1 MRFGVHPA
9 DPRSQA
15 VLGGAAFIL
24 RPGKLKSGRKENLT
38 MDYKVRRSIS
48 TIKTRRNEVIPKATV
63 QPTIKKIEIYE
74 ALYGLNAGIQQFLN
88 SLDFLDR
95 SGLGIPFLNGY
106 RILADE
112 IRSAVNFSTTEAMTV
127 IELLDY
133 EQLEKS
139 TIKIRVSPEGQF
151 GDRNRGIASERLAF
165 SQGRGIDYG
174 IYGLDDNRSVI

>member
-1 MRFGVHPA
+1 MLSECRNH
-9 DPRSQA
+9 A
-15 VLGGAAFIL
+15 VWAFIPL
-24 RPGKLKSGRKENLT
+24 TRALKQSLGARLLSSVPGKLKSGRKENLT

-48 TIKTRRNEVIPKATV
+48 TIKTRRNEVIPKATAR
-63 QPTIKKIEIYE
+63 PKINKIEIYE

-112 IRSAVNFSTTEAMTV
+112 IRSAINFSTTEAMTV

-133 EQLEKS
+133 EQLENLRS
-139 TIKIRVSPEGQF
+139 RFAFPPIDNLATETEELRVK
-151 GDRNRGIASERLAF
+151 D
-165 SQGRGIDYG
+165 
-174 IYGLDDNRSVI
+174 